1 MFYVLTWSYILH
13 VCFAQTCVLD
23 LITCLL
29 TLLSLEMGEGW
40 GGGGGAFLP
49 LKNLNLS
56 YFRTI
61 CYMNLTFANFY

>member
-23 LITCLL
+23 VITCLL
-29 TLLSLEMGEGW
+29 TLLSLEMGEE
-40 GGGGGAFLP
+40 GAFLP
-49 LKNLNLS
+49 LTNLNLS

-61 CYMNLTFANFY
+61 CYMKLTFANFY

>member
-13 VCFAQTCVLD
+13 VCFAQNSVHD
-23 LITCLL
+23 VIICLL
-29 TLLSLEMGEGW
+29 TLLSLEMGEG
-40 GGGGGAFLP
+40 GGGGAFLP
-49 LKNLNLS
+49 LTNLNLR